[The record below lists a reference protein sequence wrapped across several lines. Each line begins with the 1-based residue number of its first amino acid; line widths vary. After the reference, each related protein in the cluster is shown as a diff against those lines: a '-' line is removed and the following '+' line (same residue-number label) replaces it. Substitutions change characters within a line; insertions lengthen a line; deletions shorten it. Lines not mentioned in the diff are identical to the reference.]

1 CLRRYWSEQKQE
13 WHERI
18 MQRENIKYT
27 AGMEVSYIKAK
38 QCGEWRGRIPS
49 SGDDRRVLIWD
60 VEQAITG
67 AGQPHAM
74 NTQHISNIFCLG
86 FDSTRKKVFSAG
98 NDDQVIAHDI
108 ETGEAF
114 DFFLHEQPVYGISMD
129 PLNDNV
135 FASACDDGRV
145 LLYDIRE
152 PTNAEPFCLAS
163 YPSAFHAVM
172 FNPVEPRIL
181 TTANS
186 KEGVGL
192 WDIRRPRKV
201 IVHYG
206 GANATQSCMSV
217 RFNQQGTQI
226 LALRRRLPPVLY
238 STHSPSHLC
247 QFDHPGYYNS
257 CTMKSC
263 CFAGGDDQYVLSGS
277 DDFNLYVWKIPQGDN
292 KGQWVSSAHMILRG
306 HRSIV
311 NQVRFNPSNYI
322 IASSGVEKLIK
333 FWSPFPL
340 PESSGGLSMEEESI
354 ERMRK
359 VFSHEEYISL
369 VLRSGQF
376 MSHDYSH
383 QSTKEDPRMMAFF
396 DSLVQREIEGWSSE
410 DSVSSELST
419 SVFTEIVQEAARSS
433 SSDSESVRTDT
444 QETELQALAAAYVE
458 SLEDFTSRIG
468 RVKYKGARGE
478 EVGIG
483 LVSSGEM
490 RDVGGGDC
498 FGFRL
503 GPGFG
508 VLTTAEYQAHS
519 SINLELEPYRSA
531 EAQNRISQLI
541 AKKRTQ
547 LIRLARCRSQADD
560 SDQPTPSTS
569 RTRKTEHMTHISTDS
584 SDSGRENKAISV
596 EKPDDTN
603 SNPSKK
609 IQRSSKWRNLSNN
622 NSAETAGAS
631 GSHTRNV
638 ETRNSGHESRKRR
651 MKFMLACSESSD
663 DEWWPANKRKL
674 WWKKNKAKRDNSSD
688 SDVATLPTE
697 SVGDSLLKVDS
708 SSDSGTDTAKKK
720 SLKRNTRI
728 LMKSDETD
736 SESNNS
742 TKDDSSLRKHNKVNI
757 HEDSKTKGKK
767 LSRRK
772 RSNRSNNEN
781 ALTSLNHKY
790 VTEDKALTGSGEE
803 TDPISSSSAA
813 FRNRNTNKVP
823 TSTNKEALVALSA
836 TNGRSW
842 CHENGNLNNAEDCLS
857 SGSEEIIPTF
867 SHASLMTPNG
877 KQCNE
882 SLDTP
887 DSGIVMAAGSS
898 SGSRGSRESDSR
910 PGSSSENHHVKENNS
925 HSNGN
930 GLRDSLDPSDWYV
943 FSRYKERVNRICR
956 NYRNRIGDSDSN

>member
-1 CLRRYWSEQKQE
+1 MLLVMGPRWLSHWAHQVPVGAAARAQGT
-13 WHERI
+13 RF
-18 MQRENIKYT
+18 
-27 AGMEVSYIKAK
+27 
-38 QCGEWRGRIPS
+38 
-49 SGDDRRVLIWD
+49 DDR
-60 VEQAITG
+60 
-67 AGQPHAM
+67 AG
-74 NTQHISNIFCLG
+74 TVVS
-86 FDSTRKKVFSAG
+86 
-98 NDDQVIAHDI
+98 
-108 ETGEAF
+108 
-114 DFFLHEQPVYGISMD
+114 
-129 PLNDNV
+129 
-135 FASACDDGRV
+135 
-145 LLYDIRE
+145 
-152 PTNAEPFCLAS
+152 LA
-163 YPSAFHAVM
+163 
-172 FNPVEPRIL
+172 
-181 TTANS
+181 
-186 KEGVGL
+186 
-192 WDIRRPRKV
+192 
-201 IVHYG
+201 
-206 GANATQSCMSV
+206 
-217 RFNQQGTQI
+217 
-226 LALRRRLPPVLY
+226 
-238 STHSPSHLC
+238 
-247 QFDHPGYYNS
+247 
-257 CTMKSC
+257 
-263 CFAGGDDQYVLSGS
+263 
-277 DDFNLYVWKIPQGDN
+277 

-410 DSVSSELST
+410 DSVSSELSA

-444 QETELQALAAAYVE
+444 RETELQALAAAYVE
-458 SLEDFTSRIG
+458 SLEDFTSRMG
-468 RVKYKGARGE
+468 R
-478 EVGIG
+478 
-483 LVSSGEM
+483 
-490 RDVGGGDC
+490 
-498 FGFRL
+498 
-503 GPGFG
+503 
-508 VLTTAEYQAHS
+508 AHS
-519 SINLELEPYRSA
+519 NINLELEHYRSA

-541 AKKRTQ
+541 AKKRTK

-569 RTRKTEHMTHISTDS
+569 KTRKTGLMTHISTDS
-584 SDSGRENKAISV
+584 SDSGRENKAILV

-609 IQRSSKWRNLSNN
+609 IDRSSKWRTSSNN
-622 NSAETAGAS
+622 NSVETAGAS

-638 ETRNSGHESRKRR
+638 ETRNGGHESRKRR

-728 LMKSDETD
+728 LLKSDETD

-742 TKDDSSLRKHNKVNI
+742 TKAGSSLRKHNKVNI
-757 HEDSKTKGKK
+757 HEYSKTKGKK

-772 RSNRSNNEN
+772 RSNRSSNEN

-790 VTEDKALTGSGEE
+790 VTEDKALTDSGEE

-813 FRNRNTNKVP
+813 FRNKNTNKVP

-842 CHENGNLNNAEDCLS
+842 CQENGNLNNAEDCLS

-867 SHASLMTPNG
+867 NHASLMTPNG
-877 KQCNE
+877 KQCNG

-898 SGSRGSRESDSR
+898 SGSRESDSR
-910 PGSSSENHHVKENNS
+910 PGSSSENHNVKENNS

-930 GLRDSLDPSDWYV
+930 RLRDSLDPSDWYV

>member
-1 CLRRYWSEQKQE
+1 MLSKAHNAFSEHSDKRSVCLHNS
-13 WHERI
+13 
-18 MQRENIKYT
+18 
-27 AGMEVSYIKAK
+27 
-38 QCGEWRGRIPS
+38 C
-49 SGDDRRVLIWD
+49 GDDRRVLIWD

-333 FWSPFPL
+333 QFWSPFPL

-458 SLEDFTSRIG
+458 SLEDFTSRMG
-468 RVKYKGARGE
+468 R
-478 EVGIG
+478 
-483 LVSSGEM
+483 
-490 RDVGGGDC
+490 
-498 FGFRL
+498 
-503 GPGFG
+503 
-508 VLTTAEYQAHS
+508 AHS

-569 RTRKTEHMTHISTDS
+569 KTRKTEHMTHISTDS

-674 WWKKNKAKRDNSSD
+674 WWKKNKGKRDNSSD

-697 SVGDSLLKVDS
+697 RVGDSLLKVDS

-742 TKDDSSLRKHNKVNI
+742 TKDGSSLRKHNKVNT